1 MWYLSTIVKRIVSL
15 ALALAL
21 VVAPVRPAFADCMP
35 NEPAASMADSEHN
48 PPCDAP
54 CKDCSSGTE
63 KSCQGDCILATTA
76 FVSPSDA
83 GAFAIP
89 AQRLDPAG
97 VTGTLALVRPPDT
110 PPPRL
115 FLA

>member
-15 ALALAL
+15 ALAMAL
-21 VVAPVRPAFADCMP
+21 VVAPVRPSLADCMS
-35 NEPAASMADSEHN
+35 NEPAANMAASEHN
-48 PPCDAP
+48 SPCDAP
-54 CKDCSSGTE
+54 CKDCSPGTE

-83 GAFAIP
+83 GTFAIRS
-89 AQRLDPAG
+89 QKLEPAG

>member
-1 MWYLSTIVKRIVSL
+1 MWYVSTIGSRIIRL

-21 VVAPVRPAFADCMP
+21 VAAPVMPAVADCMP
-35 NEPAASMADSEHN
+35 DTSTASMAASQHK

-54 CKDCSSGTE
+54 CKDCSSGAQ
-63 KSCQGDCILATTA
+63 KSCQGDCILATTV
-76 FVSPSDA
+76 FFSPSDA
-83 GAFAIP
+83 GGFAIP
-89 AQRLDPAG
+89 TQRLDPGG
-97 VTGTLALVRPPDT
+97 VTQTRVLVRPPDT

>member
-1 MWYLSTIVKRIVSL
+1 MWYLSTIVKRFVGL
-15 ALALAL
+15 ALAIALA
-21 VVAPVRPAFADCMP
+21 VAPVVPALADCMP
-35 NEPAASMADSEHN
+35 EPAANMAASEHN

-54 CKDCSSGTE
+54 CDDCSSGTE

-89 AQRLDPAG
+89 AQRLDPGG
-97 VTGTLALVRPPDT
+97 VTQTRVLVRPPDT